1 MLYSFKQRGTSKFI
15 GKPQNFFVIRQGEVY
30 RVDTYIKI
38 YQHMDGLM
46 FAGRLKLIDN
56 N

>member
-1 MLYSFKQRGTSKFI
+1 MLYSFKQRGTSRFI
-15 GKPQNFFVIRQGEVY
+15 GIPQNFYVVRQGEIF
-30 RVDTYIKI
+30 RADAYIKI

-46 FAGRLKLIDN
+46 FAGRLKLIEN